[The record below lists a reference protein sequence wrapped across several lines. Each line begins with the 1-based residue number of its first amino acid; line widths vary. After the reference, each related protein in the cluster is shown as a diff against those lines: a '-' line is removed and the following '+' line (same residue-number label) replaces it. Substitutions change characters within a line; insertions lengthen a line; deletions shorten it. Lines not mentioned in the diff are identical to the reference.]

1 MERENSERNLMIE
14 IFQLFDEVFTT
25 PYQGCELPHDFDEEE
40 AA

>member
-14 IFQLFDEVFTT
+14 IFQLFDEVF
-25 PYQGCELPHDFDEEE
+25 PYQGCELPHHFDEEE